1 MTTDERKGGGVMTD
15 MSILDDALQRTSPEV
30 AQVIRK
36 VLELEMR
43 RINKKKRRI
52 LADVQLIVEE
62 VVSLDQLDIDG
73 EERVG

>member
-1 MTTDERKGGGVMTD
+1 MTD

-36 VLELEMR
+36 VLELEMW
-43 RINKKKRRI
+43 RINKKRRRI

>member
-1 MTTDERKGGGVMTD
+1 MM
-15 MSILDDALQRTSPEV
+15 LCNTSPEV

-36 VLELEMR
+36 VLELEMW
-43 RINKKKRRI
+43 RINKKRRRI

>member
-1 MTTDERKGGGVMTD
+1 MTD

-30 AQVIRK
+30 AEVIRK
-36 VLELEMR
+36 VLELEMW
-43 RINKKKRRI
+43 RINKKRRRI